1 MVIPGRACQCVQREF
16 EDWGVLVPKQLDDQF
31 RIELRLIDSEQP
43 KSELAAEIPGMNSRN
58 FT

>member
-1 MVIPGRACQCVQREF
+1 MSP
-16 EDWGVLVPKQLDDQF
+16 DWGVLVPKQLDDQF